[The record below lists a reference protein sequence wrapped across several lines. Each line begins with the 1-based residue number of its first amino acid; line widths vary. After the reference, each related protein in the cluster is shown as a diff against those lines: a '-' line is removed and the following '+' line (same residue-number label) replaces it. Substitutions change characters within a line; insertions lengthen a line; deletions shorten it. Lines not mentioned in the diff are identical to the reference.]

1 MKHILLSSFLFL
13 ATSLTLNAQSTKM
26 SIGYVDGEVNTSGT
40 DGFSTNSKDTWVSG
54 AMYLPKEKLQLL
66 TGNHIDSIH
75 AGLASRLNVDS
86 LRVWVRTSLSG
97 EDLASGAISGR
108 SGSNPRAA
116 KGWNTI
122 GLDQPYV
129 IDGTAEG
136 LYIGYSYH
144 QKGNTVA
151 LSVVNQP
158 QPNALFAKLGTEAE
172 WQDRSEEGALAVEA
186 FVYGDRL
193 PKHNLTLSSLTPFPI
208 FVIDKE
214 TLTVSA
220 QVRNNGV
227 ETITGFDAVC
237 RVDGQEE
244 TYTAHINESIP
255 YGETHQVEF
264 TITPAITSATPE
276 TRELTVTIDHL
287 TEGADIDMS
296 DNTLSASFGVIAH
309 DFTRNVLLEE
319 FTTEKCPNCPRVA
332 AYLHDAL
339 QDERIAGRAIAL
351 CHHSGYYTD
360 WLTIASDNDY
370 LWFFNSTSSYAPA
383 MMFDRTVMDDSS
395 SPLCIPVSADE
406 IVLRTQERMRQ
417 TAFVSLNIDAEVDND
432 NANLLHVTVKG
443 NRLKEDFTA
452 HAPRISVVLY
462 EDNIKARSQA
472 SGGDDYVHQHVSR
485 CVNSTWGDVIE
496 WDGDAYT
503 YTCDLTLR
511 EDYVRD
517 NLGVVAY
524 VWDYDTENPAQCE
537 VANAA
542 SITWNKVANNIAA
555 PIQENTT
562 SARFYTLD
570 GREVSEASRTP
581 GIYLVKKGS
590 QVKKVLIK

>member
-1 MKHILLSSFLFL
+1 MKHTLLSFFLL
-13 ATSLTLNAQSTKM
+13 LTAALSANAQATRM
-26 SIGYVDGEVNTSGT
+26 SLGYVNGQMNTSGT
-40 DGFSTNSKDTWVSG
+40 DGFSINSKDTWVSG
-54 AMYLPKEKLQLL
+54 AIYIPADQVRLYAN
-66 TGNHIDSIH
+66 NHIDSIH

-86 LRVWVRTSLSG
+86 LRVWVRTSLTG

-108 SGSNPRAA
+108 SGSTPRVA

-122 GLDQPYV
+122 GFDHPYAISDQ
-129 IDGTAEG
+129 TEG

-151 LSVVNQP
+151 LSVVDTP
-158 QPNALFAKLGTEAE
+158 QSNALFVQLGTEAE
-172 WQDRSEEGALAVEA
+172 WQDRSSEGALAVEA
-186 FVYGDRL
+186 YVYGDQL
-193 PKHNLTLSSLTPFPI
+193 PKYNLTLTSLDLSRAYIVDNGTI
-208 FVIDKE
+208 A
-214 TLTVSA
+214 VSA
-220 QVRNNGV
+220 QVRNNGS

-237 RVDGQEE
+237 RVDNLDE
-244 TYTAHINESIP
+244 TYTAHINERIP

-264 TITPAITSATPE
+264 SITPAISSATPSN
-276 TRELTVTIDHL
+276 RKLTVTIDHL
-287 TEGADIDMS
+287 TEGADIDMR
-296 DNTLSASFGVIAH
+296 DNTLSAPFEVVAH

-332 AYLHDAL
+332 GFLHKAL

-360 WLTIASDNDY
+360 WLTIPSDNDY
-370 LWFFNSTSSYAPA
+370 LWFFGGGGSYAPA
-383 MMFDRTVMDDSS
+383 MMFDRSAMDGENTVCL
-395 SPLCIPVSADE
+395 PQSADE
-406 IVLRTQERMRQ
+406 IVLRTMSRLSQ
-417 TAFVSLNIDAEVDND
+417 TAYVSISINAEVDSND
-432 NANLLHVTVKG
+432 ANLLHVNVEG
-443 NRLKEDFTA
+443 ERLKENFTA

-472 SGGDDYVHQHVSR
+472 SGGDNYVHQHVSR

-524 VWDYDTENPAQCE
+524 VWDYDTENPTQCE

>member
-1 MKHILLSSFLFL
+1 MKHTLLSFFLL
-13 ATSLTLNAQSTKM
+13 LTAALSANAQATRM
-26 SIGYVDGEVNTSGT
+26 SLGYVNGQMNTSGT
-40 DGFSTNSKDTWVSG
+40 DGFSINSKDTWVSG
-54 AMYLPKEKLQLL
+54 AIYIPADQVRLYAN
-66 TGNHIDSIH
+66 NHIDSIH

-86 LRVWVRTSLSG
+86 LRVWVRTSLTG

-108 SGSNPRAA
+108 SGSTPRVA

-122 GLDQPYV
+122 GFDHPYAISDQ
-129 IDGTAEG
+129 TEG
-136 LYIGYSYH
+136 LYIGYSYR

-151 LSVVNQP
+151 LSVVDTP
-158 QPNALFAKLGTEAE
+158 QSNALFVQLGTEAE
-172 WQDRSEEGALAVEA
+172 WQDRSSEGALAVEA
-186 FVYGDRL
+186 YVYGDQL
-193 PKHNLTLSSLTPFPI
+193 PKYNLTLTSLDLSRAYIVDNGTI
-208 FVIDKE
+208 A
-214 TLTVSA
+214 VSA
-220 QVRNNGV
+220 QVRNNGS

-237 RVDGQEE
+237 RVDNLDE
-244 TYTAHINESIP
+244 TYTAHINERIP

-264 TITPAITSATPE
+264 SITPAISSATPSN
-276 TRELTVTIDHL
+276 RKLTVTIDHL
-287 TEGADIDMS
+287 TEGADIDMR
-296 DNTLSASFGVIAH
+296 DNTLSAPFEVVAH

-332 AYLHDAL
+332 GFLHKAL

-360 WLTIASDNDY
+360 WLTIPSDNDY
-370 LWFFNSTSSYAPA
+370 LWFFGGGGSYAPA
-383 MMFDRTVMDDSS
+383 MMFDRSAMDGENTVCL
-395 SPLCIPVSADE
+395 PQSADE
-406 IVLRTQERMRQ
+406 IVLRTMSRLSQ
-417 TAFVSLNIDAEVDND
+417 TAYVSISINAEVDSND
-432 NANLLHVTVKG
+432 ANLLHVNVEG
-443 NRLKEDFTA
+443 ERLKENFTA

-472 SGGDDYVHQHVSR
+472 SGGDNYVHQHVSR

-524 VWDYDTENPAQCE
+524 VWDYDTENPTQCE

>member
-1 MKHILLSSFLFL
+1 
-13 ATSLTLNAQSTKM
+13 M
-26 SIGYVDGEVNTSGT
+26 SVGYVDGEVNTSGT
-40 DGFSTNSKDTWVSG
+40 DGFSSKSKDTWVSG

-158 QPNALFAKLGTEAE
+158 QANALFAKLGTEAE

-193 PKHNLTLSSLTPFPI
+193 PKHNLSLNSLTPFPI

-244 TYTAHINESIP
+244 TYSAHINENIP

-264 TITPAITSATPE
+264 TITPAITSP
-276 TRELTVTIDHL
+276 HL
-287 TEGADIDMS
+287 K
-296 DNTLSASFGVIAH
+296 H
-309 DFTRNVLLEE
+309 
-319 FTTEKCPNCPRVA
+319 
-332 AYLHDAL
+332 
-339 QDERIAGRAIAL
+339 
-351 CHHSGYYTD
+351 
-360 WLTIASDNDY
+360 
-370 LWFFNSTSSYAPA
+370 
-383 MMFDRTVMDDSS
+383 
-395 SPLCIPVSADE
+395 
-406 IVLRTQERMRQ
+406 
-417 TAFVSLNIDAEVDND
+417 
-432 NANLLHVTVKG
+432 AN
-443 NRLKEDFTA
+443 
-452 HAPRISVVLY
+452 
-462 EDNIKARSQA
+462 
-472 SGGDDYVHQHVSR
+472 
-485 CVNSTWGDVIE
+485 
-496 WDGDAYT
+496 
-503 YTCDLTLR
+503 
-511 EDYVRD
+511 
-517 NLGVVAY
+517 
-524 VWDYDTENPAQCE
+524 
-537 VANAA
+537 
-542 SITWNKVANNIAA
+542 
-555 PIQENTT
+555 
-562 SARFYTLD
+562 
-570 GREVSEASRTP
+570 
-581 GIYLVKKGS
+581 
-590 QVKKVLIK
+590 

>member
-1 MKHILLSSFLFL
+1 MKHTLLSFFLL
-13 ATSLTLNAQSTKM
+13 LTAALSANAQATRM
-26 SIGYVDGEVNTSGT
+26 SLGYVNGQMNTSGT
-40 DGFSTNSKDTWVSG
+40 DGFSINSKDTWVSG
-54 AMYLPKEKLQLL
+54 AIYIPADQVRLYAN
-66 TGNHIDSIH
+66 NHIDSIH

-86 LRVWVRTSLSG
+86 LRVWVRTSLTG

-108 SGSNPRAA
+108 SGSTPRVA

-122 GLDQPYV
+122 GFDHPYAISDQ
-129 IDGTAEG
+129 TEG

-151 LSVVNQP
+151 LSVVDTP
-158 QPNALFAKLGTEAE
+158 QSNALFVQLGTEAE
-172 WQDRSEEGALAVEA
+172 WQDRSSEGALAVEA
-186 FVYGDRL
+186 YVYGDQL
-193 PKHNLTLSSLTPFPI
+193 PKYNLTLTSLDLSRAYIVDNGTI
-208 FVIDKE
+208 A
-214 TLTVSA
+214 VSA
-220 QVRNNGV
+220 QVRNNGS

-237 RVDGQEE
+237 RVDNLDE
-244 TYTAHINESIP
+244 TYTAHINERIP

-264 TITPAITSATPE
+264 SITPAISSATPSN
-276 TRELTVTIDHL
+276 RKLTVTIDHL
-287 TEGADIDMS
+287 TEGADIDMR
-296 DNTLSASFGVIAH
+296 DNTLSAPFEVVAH

-332 AYLHDAL
+332 GFLHKAL

-360 WLTIASDNDY
+360 WLTIPSDNDY
-370 LWFFNSTSSYAPA
+370 LWFFGGGGSYAPA
-383 MMFDRTVMDDSS
+383 MMFDRSAMDGENTVCV
-395 SPLCIPVSADE
+395 PQSADE
-406 IVLRTQERMRQ
+406 IVLRTMSRLSQ
-417 TAFVSLNIDAEVDND
+417 TAYVSISINAEVDSND
-432 NANLLHVTVKG
+432 ANLLHVNVEG
-443 NRLKEDFTA
+443 ERLKENFTA

-472 SGGDDYVHQHVSR
+472 SGGDNYVHQHVSR

-524 VWDYDTENPAQCE
+524 VWDYDTENPTQCE

>member
-1 MKHILLSSFLFL
+1 MKHTLLSFFLL
-13 ATSLTLNAQSTKM
+13 LTAALSANAQATRM
-26 SIGYVDGEVNTSGT
+26 SLGYVNGQMNTSGT
-40 DGFSTNSKDTWVSG
+40 DGFSINSKDTWVSG
-54 AMYLPKEKLQLL
+54 AIYIPADQVRLYAN
-66 TGNHIDSIH
+66 NHIDSIH

-86 LRVWVRTSLSG
+86 LRVWVRTSLTG

-108 SGSNPRAA
+108 SGSNPRVA

-122 GLDQPYV
+122 GLDHPYV
-129 IDGTAEG
+129 ISDQSEG

-151 LSVVNQP
+151 LSVVNEP
-158 QPNALFAKLGTEAE
+158 QSNALFVQLGTESE
-172 WQDRSEEGALAVEA
+172 WQDRSSEGALAVEA
-186 FVYGDRL
+186 YVYGDQL
-193 PKHNLTLSSLTPFPI
+193 PKYNLTLTSLDLARAY
-208 FVIDKE
+208 VVDNG
-214 TLTVSA
+214 TLAVSA
-220 QVRNNGV
+220 QVRNNGT
-227 ETITGFDAVC
+227 ETITGFDAIC
-237 RVDGQEE
+237 RVNDLDE
-244 TYTAHINESIP
+244 TYTAHINERIP
-255 YGETHQVEF
+255 YGETHLVEF
-264 TITPAITSATPE
+264 SITPAISSATPSN
-276 TRELTVTIDHL
+276 RKLTVTIDHL
-287 TEGADIDMS
+287 TEGADVYPN
-296 DNTLSASFGVIAH
+296 DNTLSAPFEVVAH

-319 FTTEKCPNCPRVA
+319 FTTELCPNCPRVA
-332 AYLHDAL
+332 GFLHEAL
-339 QDERIAGRAIAL
+339 QDERIVGRAIAL

-360 WLTIASDNDY
+360 WLTIPSDNDY
-370 LWFFNSTSSYAPA
+370 LWFFGGGGSYAPA
-383 MMFDRTVMDDSS
+383 MMFDRTAMDGENTVCL
-395 SPLCIPVSADE
+395 PQSADE
-406 IVLRTQERMRQ
+406 IVLRTMSRLSQ
-417 TAFVSLNIDAEVDND
+417 TAYVSISINAEVDPND
-432 NANLLHVTVKG
+432 ANLLHINVEG
-443 NRLKEDFTA
+443 ERLKENFTA

-511 EDYVRD
+511 EDYVRG

-542 SITWNKVANNIAA
+542 SITWDKVANNIAA
-555 PIQENTT
+555 STLEDTT

-570 GREVSEASRTP
+570 GREVSETSRTP

-590 QVKKVLIK
+590 QVRKVLVK

>member
-1 MKHILLSSFLFL
+1 MKHTLLSFFLL
-13 ATSLTLNAQSTKM
+13 LTAALSANAQATRM
-26 SIGYVDGEVNTSGT
+26 SLGYVNGQMNTSGT
-40 DGFSTNSKDTWVSG
+40 DGFSINSKDTWVSG
-54 AMYLPKEKLQLL
+54 AIYIPADQVRLYAN
-66 TGNHIDSIH
+66 NHIDSIH

-86 LRVWVRTSLSG
+86 LRVWVRTSLTG

-108 SGSNPRAA
+108 SGSTPRVA

-151 LSVVNQP
+151 LSVVDNP
-158 QPNALFAKLGTEAE
+158 QSNALFVQLGTEAE
-172 WQDRSEEGALAVEA
+172 WQDRNSEGALAVEA
-186 FVYGDRL
+186 YVYGDQL
-193 PKHNLTLSSLTPFPI
+193 PKYNLTLTSLDLSRAYI
-208 FVIDKE
+208 VDNG
-214 TLTVSA
+214 TLAVST
-220 QVRNNGV
+220 QVRNNGT

-237 RVDGQEE
+237 RVDDQDE
-244 TYTAHINESIP
+244 TYTVHINESIP

-264 TITPAITSATPE
+264 SITPAISSATPSN
-276 TRELTVTIDHL
+276 RKLTVTIDHL
-287 TEGADIDMS
+287 TEGADVYPN
-296 DNTLSASFGVIAH
+296 DNTLSAPFEVVAH

-332 AYLHDAL
+332 GYLHKAL

-360 WLTIASDNDY
+360 WLTIPSDNDY
-370 LWFFNSTSSYAPA
+370 LWFFGGGGSYAPA
-383 MMFDRTVMDDSS
+383 MMFDRSAMDGENTVCL
-395 SPLCIPVSADE
+395 PQSADE
-406 IVLRTQERMRQ
+406 IVLRTMSRLSQ
-417 TAFVSLNIDAEVDND
+417 TAYVSISINAEVDSND
-432 NANLLHVTVKG
+432 ANLLHVNVEG
-443 NRLKEDFTA
+443 ERLKENFTA

-524 VWDYDTENPAQCE
+524 VWDYDTENPIQCE

-542 SITWNKVANNIAA
+542 SITWDKVANNIAT
-555 PIQENTT
+555 PTQEDTT
-562 SARFYTLD
+562 STRFYTLD

>member
-1 MKHILLSSFLFL
+1 MKHTLLSFFLL
-13 ATSLTLNAQSTKM
+13 LTAALSANAQATRM
-26 SIGYVDGEVNTSGT
+26 SLGYVNGQMNTSGT
-40 DGFSTNSKDTWVSG
+40 DGFSINSKDTWVSG
-54 AMYLPKEKLQLL
+54 AIYIPADQVRLYAN
-66 TGNHIDSIH
+66 NHIDSIH

-86 LRVWVRTSLSG
+86 LRVWVRTSLTG

-108 SGSNPRAA
+108 SGSTPRVA

-122 GLDQPYV
+122 GFDHPYAISDQ
-129 IDGTAEG
+129 TEG

-151 LSVVNQP
+151 LSVVDTP
-158 QPNALFAKLGTEAE
+158 QSNALFVQLGTEAE
-172 WQDRSEEGALAVEA
+172 WQDRSSEGALAVEA
-186 FVYGDRL
+186 YVYGDQL
-193 PKHNLTLSSLTPFPI
+193 PKYNLTLTSLDLSRAYIVDNGTI
-208 FVIDKE
+208 A
-214 TLTVSA
+214 VSA
-220 QVRNNGV
+220 QVRNNGS

-237 RVDGQEE
+237 RVDNLDE
-244 TYTAHINESIP
+244 TYTAHINERIP

-264 TITPAITSATPE
+264 SITPAISSATPSN
-276 TRELTVTIDHL
+276 RKLTVTIDHL
-287 TEGADIDMS
+287 TEGADIDIR
-296 DNTLSASFGVIAH
+296 DNTLSAPFEVVAH

-332 AYLHDAL
+332 GFLHKAL

-360 WLTIASDNDY
+360 WLTIPSDNDY
-370 LWFFNSTSSYAPA
+370 LWFFGGGGSYAPA
-383 MMFDRTVMDDSS
+383 MMFDRSAMDGENTVCL
-395 SPLCIPVSADE
+395 PQSADE
-406 IVLRTQERMRQ
+406 IVLRTMSRLSQ
-417 TAFVSLNIDAEVDND
+417 TAYVSISINAEVDSND
-432 NANLLHVTVKG
+432 ANLLHVNVEG
-443 NRLKEDFTA
+443 ERLKENFTA

-472 SGGDDYVHQHVSR
+472 SGGDNYVHQHVSR

-524 VWDYDTENPAQCE
+524 VWDYDTENPTQCE

>member
-1 MKHILLSSFLFL
+1 MKHTLLSFFLL
-13 ATSLTLNAQSTKM
+13 LTAALSANAQATRM
-26 SIGYVDGEVNTSGT
+26 SLGYVNGQMNTSGT
-40 DGFSTNSKDTWVSG
+40 DGFSINSKDTWVSG
-54 AMYLPKEKLQLL
+54 AIYIPADQVRLYAN
-66 TGNHIDSIH
+66 NHIDSIH

-86 LRVWVRTSLSG
+86 LRVWVRTSLTG

-108 SGSNPRAA
+108 SGSTPRVA

-122 GLDQPYV
+122 ALDHPYA
-129 IDGTAEG
+129 ISNQSEG

-151 LSVVNQP
+151 LSVVDNP
-158 QPNALFAKLGTEAE
+158 QNNALFVQLGTEAE
-172 WQDRSEEGALAVEA
+172 WQDRNSEGALAVEA
-186 FVYGDRL
+186 YVYGDQL
-193 PKHNLTLSSLTPFPI
+193 PKYNLTLTSLDLSRAYI
-208 FVIDKE
+208 VDNG
-214 TLTVSA
+214 TLAVST
-220 QVRNNGV
+220 QVRNNGT

-237 RVDGQEE
+237 RVDDQDE
-244 TYTAHINESIP
+244 TYTTHINERIP
-255 YGETHQVEF
+255 YGETHLVEF
-264 TITPAITSATPE
+264 SITPAISSATPSN
-276 TRELTVTIDHL
+276 RKLTVTIDHL
-287 TEGADIDMS
+287 TEGADVYPN
-296 DNTLSASFGVIAH
+296 DNTLSAPFEVVAH

-332 AYLHDAL
+332 GYLHKAL

-360 WLTIASDNDY
+360 WLTIPSDNDY
-370 LWFFNSTSSYAPA
+370 LWFFGGGGSYAPA
-383 MMFDRTVMDDSS
+383 MMFDRSAMDGENTVCL
-395 SPLCIPVSADE
+395 PQSADE
-406 IVLRTQERMRQ
+406 IVLRTMSRLSQ
-417 TAFVSLNIDAEVDND
+417 TAYVSISINAEVDSND
-432 NANLLHVTVKG
+432 ANLLHVNVEG
-443 NRLKEDFTA
+443 ERLKENFTA

-524 VWDYDTENPAQCE
+524 IWDYDTENPAQCE
-537 VANAA
+537 VANVA

>member
-1 MKHILLSSFLFL
+1 MKHTLLSFFLL
-13 ATSLTLNAQSTKM
+13 LTAALSANAQATRM
-26 SIGYVDGEVNTSGT
+26 SLGYVNGQMNTSGT
-40 DGFSTNSKDTWVSG
+40 DGFSINSKDTWVSG
-54 AMYLPKEKLQLL
+54 AIYIPADQVRLYAN
-66 TGNHIDSIH
+66 NHIDSIH

-86 LRVWVRTSLSG
+86 LRVWVRTSLTG

-108 SGSNPRAA
+108 SGSTPQVA

-122 GLDQPYV
+122 GFDHPYAISDQ
-129 IDGTAEG
+129 TEG

-151 LSVVNQP
+151 LSVVDTP
-158 QPNALFAKLGTEAE
+158 QSNALFVQLGTEAE
-172 WQDRSEEGALAVEA
+172 WQDRSSEGALAVEA
-186 FVYGDRL
+186 YVYGDQL
-193 PKHNLTLSSLTPFPI
+193 PKYNLTLTSLDLSRAYI
-208 FVIDKE
+208 VDNG
-214 TLTVSA
+214 TLAVSA
-220 QVRNNGV
+220 QVRNNGS

-237 RVDGQEE
+237 RVDNLDE
-244 TYTAHINESIP
+244 TYTAHINERIP

-264 TITPAITSATPE
+264 SITPAISSATPSN
-276 TRELTVTIDHL
+276 RKLTVTIDHL
-287 TEGADIDMS
+287 TEGADIDMR
-296 DNTLSASFGVIAH
+296 DNTLSAPFEVVAH

-332 AYLHDAL
+332 GFLHKAL

-360 WLTIASDNDY
+360 WLTIPSDNDY
-370 LWFFNSTSSYAPA
+370 LWFFGGGGSYAPA
-383 MMFDRTVMDDSS
+383 MMFDRSAMDGENTVCL
-395 SPLCIPVSADE
+395 PQSADE
-406 IVLRTQERMRQ
+406 IVLRTMSRLSQ
-417 TAFVSLNIDAEVDND
+417 TAYVSISINAEVDSND
-432 NANLLHVTVKG
+432 VNLLHVNVEG
-443 NRLKEDFTA
+443 ERLKENFTA

-472 SGGDDYVHQHVSR
+472 SGGDNYVHQHVSR

-524 VWDYDTENPAQCE
+524 VWDYDTENPTQCE

>member
-1 MKHILLSSFLFL
+1 
-13 ATSLTLNAQSTKM
+13 M
-26 SIGYVDGEVNTSGT
+26 SVGYVDGEVNTSGT
-40 DGFSTNSKDTWVSG
+40 DGFSSKSKDTWVSG

-158 QPNALFAKLGTEAE
+158 QANALFAKLGTEAE

-193 PKHNLTLSSLTPFPI
+193 PKHNLSLNSLTPFPI

-244 TYTAHINESIP
+244 TYTAHINENIP
-255 YGETHQVEF
+255 YGETHQVGC
-264 TITPAITSATPE
+264 S
-276 TRELTVTIDHL
+276 
-287 TEGADIDMS
+287 
-296 DNTLSASFGVIAH
+296 
-309 DFTRNVLLEE
+309 
-319 FTTEKCPNCPRVA
+319 K
-332 AYLHDAL
+332 
-339 QDERIAGRAIAL
+339 
-351 CHHSGYYTD
+351 
-360 WLTIASDNDY
+360 
-370 LWFFNSTSSYAPA
+370 
-383 MMFDRTVMDDSS
+383 
-395 SPLCIPVSADE
+395 
-406 IVLRTQERMRQ
+406 
-417 TAFVSLNIDAEVDND
+417 
-432 NANLLHVTVKG
+432 
-443 NRLKEDFTA
+443 
-452 HAPRISVVLY
+452 SV
-462 EDNIKARSQA
+462 
-472 SGGDDYVHQHVSR
+472 
-485 CVNSTWGDVIE
+485 
-496 WDGDAYT
+496 
-503 YTCDLTLR
+503 
-511 EDYVRD
+511 
-517 NLGVVAY
+517 
-524 VWDYDTENPAQCE
+524 
-537 VANAA
+537 
-542 SITWNKVANNIAA
+542 
-555 PIQENTT
+555 
-562 SARFYTLD
+562 
-570 GREVSEASRTP
+570 
-581 GIYLVKKGS
+581 
-590 QVKKVLIK
+590 

>member
-1 MKHILLSSFLFL
+1 MKHTLLSFFLL
-13 ATSLTLNAQSTKM
+13 LTAALSANAQATRM
-26 SIGYVDGEVNTSGT
+26 SLGYVNGQMNTSGT
-40 DGFSTNSKDTWVSG
+40 DGFSINSKDTWVSG
-54 AMYLPKEKLQLL
+54 AIYIPADQVRLYAN
-66 TGNHIDSIH
+66 NHIDSIH

-86 LRVWVRTSLSG
+86 LRVWVRTSLTG

-108 SGSNPRAA
+108 SGSTPRVA

-122 GLDQPYV
+122 GLDHPLAISDQ
-129 IDGTAEG
+129 TEG

-151 LSVVNQP
+151 LSVVDTP
-158 QPNALFAKLGTEAE
+158 QSNALFVQLGTEAE
-172 WQDRSEEGALAVEA
+172 WQDRSSEGALAVEA
-186 FVYGDRL
+186 YAYGNQL
-193 PKHNLTLSSLTPFPI
+193 PKYNLTLTSLDLSRAYI
-208 FVIDKE
+208 VDNG
-214 TLTVSA
+214 TLAVSA
-220 QVRNNGV
+220 QVRNNGS

-237 RVDGQEE
+237 RVDNLDE
-244 TYTAHINESIP
+244 TYTAHINERIP

-264 TITPAITSATPE
+264 SITPAISSAKPSS
-276 TRELTVTIDHL
+276 RKLTVTIDHL
-287 TEGADIDMS
+287 TEGADIDMR
-296 DNTLSASFGVIAH
+296 DNTLSASFEVVAH

-332 AYLHDAL
+332 GYLHKAL

-360 WLTIASDNDY
+360 WLTIPSDNDY
-370 LWFFNSTSSYAPA
+370 LWFFGGGGSYAPA
-383 MMFDRTVMDDSS
+383 MMFDRSAMDGENAVCL
-395 SPLCIPVSADE
+395 PQSADE
-406 IVLRTQERMRQ
+406 IVLRTMSRLSQ
-417 TAFVSLNIDAEVDND
+417 TAYVSISINAEVDSND
-432 NANLLHVTVKG
+432 ANLLHVNVEG
-443 NRLKEDFTA
+443 DRLKENFTV

-524 VWDYDTENPAQCE
+524 VWDYDTENPTQCE

-570 GREVSEASRTP
+570 GREVSEATRTP

-590 QVKKVLIK
+590 QVRKVLVK

>member
-1 MKHILLSSFLFL
+1 MKHTLLSFFLL
-13 ATSLTLNAQSTKM
+13 LTAALSANAQATRM
-26 SIGYVDGEVNTSGT
+26 SLGYVNGQMNTSGT
-40 DGFSTNSKDTWVSG
+40 DGFSINSKDTWVSG
-54 AMYLPKEKLQLL
+54 AIYIPADQVRLYAN
-66 TGNHIDSIH
+66 NHIDSIH

-86 LRVWVRTSLSG
+86 LRVWVRTSLTG

-108 SGSNPRAA
+108 SGSTPRVA

-151 LSVVNQP
+151 LSVVDNP
-158 QPNALFAKLGTEAE
+158 QSNALFVQLGTEAE
-172 WQDRSEEGALAVEA
+172 WQDRNSEGALAVEA
-186 FVYGDRL
+186 YVYGDQL
-193 PKHNLTLSSLTPFPI
+193 PKYNLTLTSLDLSRAYI
-208 FVIDKE
+208 VDNG
-214 TLTVSA
+214 TLAVST
-220 QVRNNGV
+220 QVRNNGT

-237 RVDGQEE
+237 RVDDQDE
-244 TYTAHINESIP
+244 TYTVHINESIP

-264 TITPAITSATPE
+264 SITPAISSATPSN
-276 TRELTVTIDHL
+276 RKLTVTIDHL
-287 TEGADIDMS
+287 TEGADVYPN
-296 DNTLSASFGVIAH
+296 DNTLSAPFEVVAH

-332 AYLHDAL
+332 GYLHKAL

-360 WLTIASDNDY
+360 WLTIPSDNDY
-370 LWFFNSTSSYAPA
+370 LWFFGDGGSYAPA
-383 MMFDRTVMDDSS
+383 MMFDRSAMDGENTVCL
-395 SPLCIPVSADE
+395 PQSADE
-406 IVLRTQERMRQ
+406 IVLRTMSRLSQ
-417 TAFVSLNIDAEVDND
+417 TAYVSISINAEVDSND
-432 NANLLHVTVKG
+432 ANLLHVNVEG
-443 NRLKEDFTA
+443 ERLKENFTA

-524 VWDYDTENPAQCE
+524 VWDYDTENPIQCE

-542 SITWNKVANNIAA
+542 SITWDKVANNIAT
-555 PIQENTT
+555 PTQEDTT
-562 SARFYTLD
+562 STRFYTLD

>member
-1 MKHILLSSFLFL
+1 MKHTLLSFFLL
-13 ATSLTLNAQSTKM
+13 LTAALSANAQATRM
-26 SIGYVDGEVNTSGT
+26 SLGYVNGQMNTSGT
-40 DGFSTNSKDTWVSG
+40 DGFSINSKDTWVSG
-54 AMYLPKEKLQLL
+54 AIYIPADQVRLYAN
-66 TGNHIDSIH
+66 NHIDSIH

-86 LRVWVRTSLSG
+86 LRVWVRTSLTG

-108 SGSNPRAA
+108 SGSTPRVA

-122 GLDQPYV
+122 ALDHPYA
-129 IDGTAEG
+129 ISNQSEG

-151 LSVVNQP
+151 LSVVDNP
-158 QPNALFAKLGTEAE
+158 QNNALFVQLGTEAE
-172 WQDRSEEGALAVEA
+172 WQDRNSEGALAVEA
-186 FVYGDRL
+186 YVYGDQL
-193 PKHNLTLSSLTPFPI
+193 PKYNLTLTSLDLSRAYI
-208 FVIDKE
+208 VDNG
-214 TLTVSA
+214 TLAVST
-220 QVRNNGV
+220 QVRNNGT

-237 RVDGQEE
+237 RVDDQDE
-244 TYTAHINESIP
+244 TYTTHINERIP
-255 YGETHQVEF
+255 YGETHLVEF
-264 TITPAITSATPE
+264 SITPAISSATPSN
-276 TRELTVTIDHL
+276 RKLTVTIDHL
-287 TEGADIDMS
+287 TEGADVYPN
-296 DNTLSASFGVIAH
+296 DNTLSAPFEVVAH

-332 AYLHDAL
+332 GYLHKAL

-360 WLTIASDNDY
+360 WLTIPSDNDY
-370 LWFFNSTSSYAPA
+370 LWFFGGGGSYAPA
-383 MMFDRTVMDDSS
+383 MMFDRSAMDGENTVCL
-395 SPLCIPVSADE
+395 PQSADE
-406 IVLRTQERMRQ
+406 IVLRTMSRLSQ
-417 TAFVSLNIDAEVDND
+417 TAYVSISINAEVDSND
-432 NANLLHVTVKG
+432 ANLLHVNVEG
-443 NRLKEDFTA
+443 ERLKENFTA

-496 WDGDAYT
+496 WDGDTYT

-517 NLGVVAY
+517 YLGVVAY
-524 VWDYDTENPAQCE
+524 IWDYDTENPAQCE

-555 PIQENTT
+555 PIQEDTT

-570 GREVSEASRTP
+570 GREVSEATRTP

-590 QVKKVLIK
+590 QVRKVLVK